1 MKKFKFMLVALV
13 AIFVTLGT
21 TSVFAQEDGNRDAN
35 GYVVRGP
42 YLTNGGGAN
51 WFVGVGGGVN
61 SFYNN
66 LEVGNF
72 GWAANA
78 YVGKWITPSIG
89 LRVGYSYGT
98 NDVKTNSRFASP
110 YIQQFVHGDVMW
122 NLSDALSGYKET
134 RFWDVIPYVQAGV
147 FFLNDK
153 GAKPEGEY
161 AMGAGLVNQL
171 RISPTVNVVVDLSA
185 VVARE
190 AQFVNPVSGPRVVL
204 PQATVGISIN
214 LSRKKNF
221 DRYTSV
227 APLSELNYL
236 QDEVG
241 KLQKRNEELVTENGL
256 IREQLVKEQNKEP
269 EKVIVKEEVQVLVG
283 STIATFEIGSSELS
297 ETERQKVE
305 MFAETFADKETL
317 IKVVGSADS
326 KTGTEGRNNT
336 LAEKRA
342 EVVKNVL
349 VKNGVAADRIIVTST
364 LDATENPET
373 SRSAIITLSTE

>member
-1 MKKFKFMLVALV
+1 MKKIKFMLVALV
-13 AIFVTLGT
+13 AIFVTLGS

-66 LEVGNF
+66 LEVGNL

-134 RFWDVIPYVQAGV
+134 RFWDFIPYVQAGV

-171 RISPTVNVVVDLSA
+171 RISPTVNVVIDLSA

-241 KLQKRNEELVTENGL
+241 KLQKRNEELITENGL

-283 STIATFEIGSSELS
+283 STIATFEIGSFELS